1 MNTRDLHKIAW
12 VKNRKREWSKQI
24 KKISWSRVSSV
35 KETGLKKT
43 VYNLSVR
50 EDESYVADGLIV
62 HNCMHHSTALGGRP
76 INDQSRATAWHVLR
90 WAEALR
96 IDNILIENVPEFRTW
111 GPIGANG
118 RPVKSRKGETFEAF
132 LNALVSLG
140 YNVEWKV
147 ICAADYGDPTTRRRL
162 FVMARKGN
170 RKVAWPAQTHS
181 EDGGDTIFGPTE
193 KWVPAREIIDWQFP
207 SQSIFGRKKPLAANT
222 MRRIEAGIKKFWGPW
237 AEPFLVMLYNM
248 KDGKADGRY
257 TRSVDGTLPTVTAQ
271 GGHIGVVQPFMV
283 QVNHGKGEGGRLH
296 STGKPI
302 PTVTGK
308 NGMGLCMPFILSA
321 CGGGAPRSA
330 DQPVPTITGTSRG
343 MGFCVPF
350 VVQYHN
356 SHAGRKDGDQRNH
369 DVNAPLPTL
378 DTQNRYAVCEPF
390 MVPFFGERDG
400 QEPRTHGVDKPL
412 PAVTGHGAGG
422 VVEPFIVG
430 IAQTG
435 GSGKRVRKISKPLPT
450 LTSKQEQCL
459 VQPFLVKYYGT
470 GGPKSVGEPVDTIT
484 GKARYGLVEPKPGEM
499 YGIDIRFR
507 MLQPHE
513 LKKAMSMDDFVLTG
527 TKSDQVKQIGNAVPV
542 KTATALCR
550 ALIA

>member
-1 MNTRDLHKIAW
+1 MGKIVRAADLFCGAGGTSMGLLRACESVNRHCQLLAVNHWNIAIESHIQ
-12 VKNRKREWSKQI
+12 NHPHARHLCQTLDAIDPRREIPEGKLDI
-24 KKISWSRVSSV
+24 M
-35 KETGLKKT
+35 
-43 VYNLSVR
+43 
-50 EDESYVADGLIV
+50 VASPE
-62 HNCMHHSTALGGRP
+62 CMHHSTALGGRP

-118 RPVKSRKGETFEAF
+118 RPVKNRKGETFEAF

-140 YNVEWKV
+140 YNVEWRV
-147 ICAADYGDPTTRRRL
+147 LCAADYGDPTTRRRL

-170 RKVAWPAQTHS
+170 RKVAWPAQSHS

-193 KWVPAREIIDWQFP
+193 KWVPAREIIDWEYP
-207 SQSIFGRKKPLAANT
+207 SQSIFGRKRPLAANT

-248 KDGKADGRY
+248 KDGNADGRY

-296 STGKPI
+296 STGKPV

-308 NGMGLCMPFILSA
+308 NGMGLCIPFVLSP
-321 CGGGAPRSA
+321 CGGGAPRGT
-330 DQPVPTITGTSRG
+330 DKPVPTITGTSRG
-343 MGFCVPF
+343 MAF
-350 VVQYHN
+350 V
-356 SHAGRKDGDQRNH
+356 
-369 DVNAPLPTL
+369 
-378 DTQNRYAVCEPF
+378 EPF
-390 MVPFFGERDG
+390 LVPFFGERAG
-400 QEPRTHGVDKPL
+400 QDPRTHPVSKPL

-435 GSGKRVRKISKPLPT
+435 GSGKRVRRVSKPLPT

-484 GKARYGLVEPKPGEM
+484 GKARYGLVEPKPGET

-542 KTATALCR
+542 RTATALCK